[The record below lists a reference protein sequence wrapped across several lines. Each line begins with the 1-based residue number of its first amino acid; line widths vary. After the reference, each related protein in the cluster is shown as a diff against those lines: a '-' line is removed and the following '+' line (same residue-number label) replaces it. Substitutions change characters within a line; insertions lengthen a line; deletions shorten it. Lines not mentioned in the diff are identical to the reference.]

1 MKKSLPGLLAVCAL
15 ALLSA
20 CTTPDSRI
28 KKNPDA
34 FAKFPPETQEM
45 IKKGQIALGFDQ
57 EMVRFAI
64 GNPDRIRTRVD
75 ADGSKEVWSY
85 TSYHVDTTVGFYGGY
100 YPGYY
105 GAYAY
110 RPWGYYPYWGAGF
123 GGWGYPYS
131 GSIPYEQFRVEFRG
145 GKVTSIEQEES

>member
-1 MKKSLPGLLAVCAL
+1 MKNFLPGLLAVFAL

-28 KKNPDA
+28 KKNPDT
-34 FAKFPPETQEM
+34 FAKFPPEVQEM

-75 ADGSKEVWSY
+75 ENGSKEVWSY
-85 TSYHVDTTVGFYGGY
+85 TSYHSDVSVSVGYYSGY
-100 YPGYY
+100 YPGFY
-105 GAYAY
+105 GHYY
-110 RPWGYYPYWGAGF
+110 RPWGYYPYWGY

-131 GSIPYEQFRVEFRG
+131 ASIPYEHFRVEFRG
-145 GKVTSIEQEES
+145 GKVISIEQEEA